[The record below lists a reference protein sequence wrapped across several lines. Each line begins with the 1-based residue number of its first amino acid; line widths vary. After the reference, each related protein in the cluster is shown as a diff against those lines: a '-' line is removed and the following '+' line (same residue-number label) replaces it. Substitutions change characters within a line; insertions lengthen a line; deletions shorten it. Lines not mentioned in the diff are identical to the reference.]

1 MTVTIGRREL
11 LAALG
16 GAAAAWP
23 LAARAQQAAMPVIG
37 YLSPGS
43 QEADVLR
50 LMHFRKGL
58 RETGYIEG
66 RDVGIEY
73 RWADGP
79 NERLP
84 ALAAELV
91 RRRVSVI
98 VAVGTPSALSAKGA
112 TATTP
117 IIFLTAADPVLIGL
131 VASLSRPDA
140 NMTGV
145 ASLAVEL
152 GPKQLEVAHEL
163 VPAATTIALLVN
175 PTTPTIAETLTREL
189 RTAART
195 FGLQLHVLHA
205 STKRDLD
212 TAFAALE
219 RLRAG
224 ALLISTDNFFNDQS
238 QQLVGLAVRH
248 AVPTI
253 YPFHEY
259 AQAGGLMSYGQS
271 YAAPYRQVGIYAGR
285 ILKGERP
292 ADLPVQQTTKIELI
306 INLKTA
312 KTLGLTVPP
321 TLLARA
327 DEVIE

>member
-1 MTVTIGRREL
+1 VKRREFITL
-11 LAALG
+11 LG
-16 GAAAAWP
+16 GAAAWP
-23 LAARAQQAAMPVIG
+23 LAARAQQPMPVIG

-43 QEADVLR
+43 QESDVLR
-50 LMHFRKGL
+50 LTPFRKGL
-58 RETGYIEG
+58 SETGYIEG
-66 RDVGIEY
+66 RDVAIEY
-73 RWADGP
+73 RWADDLS
-79 NERLP
+79 ERLP
-84 ALAAELV
+84 TLAAELV

-98 VAVGTPSALSAKGA
+98 VAAGTPPALSAKGA
-112 TATTP
+112 TATIP
-117 IIFLTAADPVLIGL
+117 IIFVTAADPVLVGL

-140 NMTGV
+140 NITGV

-152 GPKQLEVAHEL
+152 GPKQLELLHEL

-175 PTTPTIAETLTREL
+175 PTTPTNAETLTREL

-195 FGLQLHVLHA
+195 FGLQLHVLNA
-205 STKRDLD
+205 STKRDFD

-224 ALLISTDNFFNDQS
+224 ALVIGTDPFFNSQS
-238 QQLVGLAVRH
+238 QQLAALAARH

-259 AQAGGLMSYGQS
+259 AEAGGLMSYGTS
-271 YAAPYRQVGIYAGR
+271 FTAPYRQVGIYAGR

-292 ADLPVQQTTKIELI
+292 ADLPVQQMTKIELI

-312 KTLGLTVPP
+312 KTLGLNIPP

>member
-1 MTVTIGRREL
+1 MKRREFITL
-11 LAALG
+11 LG
-16 GAAAAWP
+16 GAAVAWP
-23 LAARAQQAAMPVIG
+23 LTARAQQPMPVIG

-43 QEADVLR
+43 QESDVLR
-50 LMHFRKGL
+50 LTHLRKGL
-58 RETGYIEG
+58 SETGYIEG
-66 RDVGIEY
+66 RDVAIEY
-73 RWADGP
+73 RWADGLS
-79 NERLP
+79 ERLP
-84 ALAAELV
+84 ALAAELA

-98 VAVGTPSALSAKGA
+98 VAAGTPAALSAKGA
-112 TATTP
+112 TATIP
-117 IIFLTAADPVLIGL
+117 ISFLTAADPVLIGL

-140 NMTGV
+140 NLTGV

-152 GPKQLEVAHEL
+152 GAKQLELLHDL

-175 PTTPTIAETLTREL
+175 PTTPTNAETLTREL
-189 RTAART
+189 RSAART

-205 STKRDLD
+205 STKRDFD

-224 ALLISTDNFFNDQS
+224 ALVIGTDNFFNSQS
-238 QQLVGLAVRH
+238 EQLAVLAARH

-259 AQAGGLMSYGQS
+259 AQAGGLMSYGTS
-271 YAAPYRQVGIYAGR
+271 FAAPYRQVGIYAGR
-285 ILKGERP
+285 LLRGERP
-292 ADLPVQQTTKIELI
+292 ADLPVQQSTKVELF

-312 KTLGLTVPP
+312 KALGLTVPP
-321 TLLARA
+321 ALLARA

>member
-1 MTVTIGRREL
+1 MLDLKRRQFF
-11 LAALG
+11 ALVG

-23 LAARAQQAAMPVIG
+23 LTARAQQPMPVIG

-43 QEADVLR
+43 QESDVLR
-50 LMHFRKGL
+50 LTHFRKGL
-58 RETGYIEG
+58 SETGYIQG
-66 RDVGIEY
+66 RDVAIEY
-73 RWADGP
+73 RWSDGL

-98 VAVGTPSALSAKGA
+98 VAAGTPSALSAKRA

-152 GPKQLEVAHEL
+152 GPKQLELAHEL

-224 ALLISTDNFFNDQS
+224 ALVISTDNFFLREED
-238 QQLVGLAVRH
+238 
-248 AVPTI
+248 
-253 YPFHEY
+253 
-259 AQAGGLMSYGQS
+259 
-271 YAAPYRQVGIYAGR
+271 
-285 ILKGERP
+285 ER
-292 ADLPVQQTTKIELI
+292 EGN
-306 INLKTA
+306 INAIQKSNRM
-312 KTLGLTVPP
+312 GNSRPMRS
-321 TLLARA
+321 ARTRSRT
-327 DEVIE
+327 

>member
-1 MTVTIGRREL
+1 MIRRREFITL
-11 LAALG
+11 IG
-16 GAAAAWP
+16 GAAAWP
-23 LAARAQQAAMPVIG
+23 VAARAQQSMPFIG

-43 QEADVLR
+43 QESDVLR
-50 LMHFRKGL
+50 LTHFRNGL

-66 RDVGIEY
+66 RNVAIEY
-73 RWADGP
+73 RWADGL

-84 ALAAELV
+84 MLAAELV
-91 RRRVSVI
+91 RRQ
-98 VAVGTPSALSAKGA
+98 VAVIITAGTPSALSAKGA
-112 TATTP
+112 TATIP
-117 IIFLTAADPVLIGL
+117 IIFLTAADPVLVGL

-140 NMTGV
+140 NLTGV

-152 GPKQLEVAHEL
+152 GSKQLEVLHEL

-175 PTTPTIAETLTREL
+175 PNTPTIAEALTREL
-189 RTAART
+189 QTAVHT
-195 FGLQLHVLHA
+195 FGLKLHILHA

-219 RLRAG
+219 RLRVG
-224 ALLISTDNFFNDQS
+224 ALVIATDNYFNDER
-238 QQLVGLAVRH
+238 QQLVALAVRH
-248 AVPTI
+248 AVPAI
-253 YPFHEY
+253 YPFYEY
-259 AQAGGLMSYGQS
+259 VQAGGLMSYGTS
-271 YAAPYRQVGIYAGR
+271 FAAPFRQVGIYAGR

-312 KTLGLTVPP
+312 KALGLDVPP

>member
-1 MTVTIGRREL
+1 MIGRREFITL
-11 LAALG
+11 LG
-16 GAAAAWP
+16 GAAAMWP
-23 LAARAQQAAMPVIG
+23 VPAGAQQPAVPVIG

-43 QEADVLR
+43 QESDVLR
-50 LMHFRKGL
+50 LLHLRKGL
-58 RETGYIEG
+58 SETGYIEG
-66 RDVGIEY
+66 RDVAIEY
-73 RWADGP
+73 RWADDLS
-79 NERLP
+79 ERLP

-91 RRRVSVI
+91 RRPVSVI
-98 VAVGTPSALSAKGA
+98 VAAGTPAALSAKGA
-112 TATTP
+112 TGTIP
-117 IIFLTAADPVLIGL
+117 ISFMTAADPVLIGL

-140 NMTGV
+140 NLTGV

-152 GPKQLEVAHEL
+152 GPKQLELLHDL
-163 VPAATTIALLVN
+163 VPAATTVALLVN
-175 PTTPTIAETLTREL
+175 PTTPTIAASLTKEL
-189 RTAART
+189 RSAART

-205 STKRDLD
+205 STKRDFD

-219 RLRAG
+219 RLQAG
-224 ALLISTDNFFNDQS
+224 ALVIATDNFFNSQS
-238 QQLVGLAVRH
+238 EQLAALAARH

-259 AQAGGLMSYGQS
+259 AQAGGLMSYGTS
-271 YAAPYRQVGIYAGR
+271 FAGPYRQVGIYAGR

-292 ADLPVQQTTKIELI
+292 TDLPVQQTTKIELI

-312 KTLGLTVPP
+312 KALGLEVPA

>member
-1 MTVTIGRREL
+1 MIGRREFITL
-11 LAALG
+11 LG
-16 GAAAAWP
+16 GAAVGWP
-23 LAARAQQAAMPVIG
+23 VAARAQQSMPFIG

-43 QEADVLR
+43 QESDILR
-50 LMHFRKGL
+50 LMHLRKGL
-58 RETGYIEG
+58 SETGYIEG
-66 RDVGIEY
+66 RDVAIEY
-73 RWADGP
+73 RWADGL

-84 ALAAELV
+84 MLAAELV
-91 RRRVSVI
+91 RRQ
-98 VAVGTPSALSAKGA
+98 VAVIITAGTPSALSAKGA
-112 TATTP
+112 TATIP
-117 IIFLTAADPVLIGL
+117 IIFLTAADPVLVGL

-140 NMTGV
+140 NLTGV

-152 GPKQLEVAHEL
+152 GPKQLELLHDL
-163 VPAATTIALLVN
+163 IPAATIIALLVN
-175 PTTPTIAETLTREL
+175 PTTPTIAETLTKEL
-189 RTAART
+189 QTAART

-205 STKRDLD
+205 SIKRDFD
-212 TAFAALE
+212 KAFAALE

-224 ALLISTDNFFNDQS
+224 ALVIATDNFFNSQS
-238 QQLVGLAVRH
+238 EQLVALSARH

-259 AQAGGLMSYGQS
+259 AQAGGLMSYGTS
-271 YAAPYRQVGIYAGR
+271 FAVPYRQVGIYAGR
-285 ILKGERP
+285 ILKGEKP

-312 KTLGLTVPP
+312 KALGIEVPP

>member
-1 MTVTIGRREL
+1 VRRRDFIKVIGT
-11 LAALG
+11 AV
-16 GAAAAWP
+16 AWP
-23 LAARAQQAAMPVIG
+23 FAARAQQPMPVIG

-43 QEADVLR
+43 QESDVLR
-50 LMHFRKGL
+50 LTPFRKGL
-58 RETGYIEG
+58 SETGYIEG
-66 RDVGIEY
+66 RDVAIEY
-73 RWADGP
+73 RWADDLS
-79 NERLP
+79 ERLP
-84 ALAAELV
+84 TLAAELV

-98 VAVGTPSALSAKGA
+98 VTAGTPAALSAKGA
-112 TATTP
+112 TATIP
-117 IIFLTAADPVLIGL
+117 IIFVTAADPVLVGL
-131 VASLSRPDA
+131 VASLSQPDA
-140 NMTGV
+140 NITGV

-152 GPKQLEVAHEL
+152 GPKQLELLHEL

-175 PTTPTIAETLTREL
+175 PTTPTNAETLTREL

-195 FGLQLHVLHA
+195 FGLQLHVLNA
-205 STKRDLD
+205 STKRDFD

-224 ALLISTDNFFNDQS
+224 ALMIGTDPFFNSQS
-238 QQLVGLAVRH
+238 QQLAALAARH

-259 AQAGGLMSYGQS
+259 AQAGGLMSYGTS
-271 YAAPYRQVGIYAGR
+271 FTAPYHQVGIYAGR

-292 ADLPVQQTTKIELI
+292 ADLPVQQMTKIELI

-312 KTLGLTVPP
+312 KVLGLNIPP